1 MKRSHRFVLGAV
13 SGLAVVVLLVG
24 SFPRTGTASEESQK
38 PELKCC
44 YTHPQYTG
52 ICQVTPSDG
61 ETCST
66 VLAYLNNPNAHGK
79 TYCGGTTV
87 RGGWKQVK
95 CEEEKLASC
104 SGKRRRE

>member
-1 MKRSHRFVLGAV
+1 MKRRQRLVLGASLGLAFAILVV
-13 SGLAVVVLLVG
+13 SG
-24 SFPRTGTASEESQK
+24 FPGTGTAAQKAKK

-44 YTHPQYTG
+44 YTNPQYSG
-52 ICQVTPSDG
+52 VCQVTPSDG

-95 CEEEKLASC
+95 CEE
-104 SGKRRRE
+104 